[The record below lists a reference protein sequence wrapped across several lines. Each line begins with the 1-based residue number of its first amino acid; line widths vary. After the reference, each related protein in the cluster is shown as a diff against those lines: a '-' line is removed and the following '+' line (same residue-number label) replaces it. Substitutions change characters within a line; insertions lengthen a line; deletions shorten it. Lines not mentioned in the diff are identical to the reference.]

1 MGLTVLLGS
10 AIACLANSP
19 PDIALRVTGEG
30 RSPER
35 TTVRKVM
42 TPEPIHI
49 AVDKSLHELTALMY
63 THRVRR
69 IAAVD
74 GDHQVV
80 GVVTLDDVLALLG
93 EEMSDM
99 ARTVLESFLHKPL
112 AADPWTHGKGRHP
125 PYRLLLTLLAARLSP
140 GPLARPRELP

>member
-1 MGLTVLLGS
+1 VGSLWGVGGAAICQTMTCILRRISLVLAIPHGS
-10 AIACLANSP
+10 
-19 PDIALRVTGEG
+19 
-30 RSPER
+30 
-35 TTVRKVM
+35 M